1 MTEST
6 EGAFCLRAAD
16 DDGVHPVLAGVK
28 AQGRLD
34 GLLFSLT
41 LRQTYRNTS
50 SRTLE
55 VVYTFPLPLSAVLL
69 GFSAEFSGRRV
80 DCEVMPRAQAEEV
93 YETALAEGD
102 APALLE
108 AGPDGLYTANIGNLK
123 PGEEV
128 VLEIR
133 FAQLVAFEQGRL
145 RLAVPMT
152 IAPRYGNPEH
162 SGLYPHQVPEV
173 SVQADYPLELSVQ
186 VAGDLAAGGVECPT
200 HPTRCAPVSDGLEV
214 ALAEGARM
222 DRDVVLL
229 VTPQEARP
237 QVLTWS
243 QGVALAAFELPVA
256 PKAEGA
262 GGLALKLLVD
272 CSGSMGGDSIASARR
287 ALMGVMEGLSEGD
300 EVSFTRFGSNS
311 ELVMTPQ
318 RCTPQA
324 LQRLGEAV
332 EATDASLGGTE
343 MEAAL
348 LGVFALPSWLPS
360 APSARPR
367 KSASGKGAAA
377 DTGCADVLLITDGE
391 VWDTQRMIASA
402 QRSGHRVFVI
412 GVGSSPAEGVL
423 RHLAEATGGACEFAT
438 PGEALEAAASRMLH
452 RMRQSVWTGLRVDWG
467 MTEAPQW
474 ELPTPKRAFGGDT
487 LLALAGFARDGDSPQ
502 AQALPQFDE
511 ARLLAQGPDGQE
523 VEVGRVSIAGVVD
536 GDDLPRMAAARRVA
550 ALDALSAPDDM
561 VLAQRM
567 DEAVVEQEPV
577 TQARALA
584 LEHRLISRHTHGVL
598 VHRRAED
605 DKPQDE
611 SLLHRVQTMLAA
623 GWGNTGRVARARS
636 MAPSARMSYGVDAG
650 VCFRL
655 ASPAVRYSRAV
666 PSLWRS
672 ARVSAHTLA
681 ADAMD
686 DIEIPAF
693 LRKQA
698 DGDGPPPTE
707 KRGQRAQGT
716 QRYMTL
722 TEMSGAVAYHL
733 ARGGLMEDLPGVAA
747 GFRINPA
754 LEHAFKQA
762 VAELCGLTGEE
773 SAAWLLLALWI
784 AQRPAPDG
792 SPAMAAVL
800 VGPVTEAGLTPT
812 NIGHAWQ
819 VLEQLL
825 GGLGP
830 QANAGSKPSRLQRL
844 KAALTGSGD

>member
-50 SRTLE
+50 RRTLE
-55 VVYTFPLPLSAVLL
+55 VVYTFPLPLRAVLL
-69 GFSAEFSGRRV
+69 GFSAELDGRRV

-152 IAPRYGNPEH
+152 IAPRYGNPER
-162 SGLYPHQVPEV
+162 SGLHPHQVPEV

-186 VAGDLAAGGVECPT
+186 VAGGLAAGGVECPT
-200 HPTRCAPVSDGLEV
+200 YPTRCTAMPDGLDIT
-214 ALAEGARM
+214 LAEGARM

-229 VTPQEARP
+229 ITPQEAQP
-237 QVLTWS
+237 HVLTWS

-262 GGLALKLLVD
+262 AGLALKLLVD
-272 CSGSMGGDSIASARR
+272 CSGSMGGDSISSARR
-287 ALMGVMEGLSEGD
+287 ALLGVVEGLGQDD
-300 EVSFTRFGSNS
+300 EVSFTRFGSHS
-311 ELVMTPQ
+311 ELVMKPQ

-324 LQRLGEAV
+324 LQQLAADV
-332 EATDASLGGTE
+332 EVTDASLGGTE

-360 APSARPR
+360 AKPRRGSAD
-367 KSASGKGAAA
+367 KTASPEAA
-377 DTGCADVLLITDGE
+377 CADVLLITDGE

-412 GVGSSPAEGVL
+412 GVGSSPAEAVL

-438 PGEALEAAASRMLH
+438 PGEALEAAAGRMLQ
-452 RMRQSVWTGLRVDWG
+452 RMRQNVWTGLRVDWG
-467 MTEAPQW
+467 MAEAPQW
-474 ELPTPKRAFGGDT
+474 ELPAPKRAFGGDT
-487 LLALAGFARDGDSPQ
+487 LLALAGFAKDGDSPEGK
-502 AQALPQFDE
+502 ALPQFGE
-511 ARLLAQGPDGQE
+511 VRLLAQGPDAQE
-523 VEVGRVSIAGVVD
+523 VEIGRVSIVGVVD
-536 GDDLPRMAAARRVA
+536 GDDLPRIAAARRVA

-598 VHRRAED
+598 VHRRAEE
-605 DKPQDE
+605 DKPEDE
-611 SLLHRVQTMLAA
+611 SLLHRVQSMLAA
-623 GWGNTGRVARARS
+623 GWGNTGMTMRTRS
-636 MAPSARMSYGVDAG
+636 AASARRMRFGVSASSG
-650 VCFRL
+650 VKIA
-655 ASPAVRYSRAV
+655 ASAMRSSATMASLGT

-672 ARVSAHTLA
+672 ARSQVHSLVAHDV
-681 ADAMD
+681 DATT
-686 DIEIPAF
+686 IPAF
-693 LRKQA
+693 LRKQVDQDDISQVQPDA
-698 DGDGPPPTE
+698 FQYT
-707 KRGQRAQGT
+707 
-716 QRYMTL
+716 TL
-722 TEMSGAVAYHL
+722 AEMSGAVADHL
-733 ARGGLMEDLPGVAA
+733 ARGGLVEELPRLAA
-747 GFRINPA
+747 GFQVDPA
-754 LEHAFKQA
+754 MEGRLKQA
-762 VAELCGLTGEE
+762 LAELRDLTGEE
-773 SAAWLLLALWI
+773 SSAWLLLALWV
-784 AQRPAPDG
+784 AQNAGSDG
-792 SPAMAAVL
+792 SPARAAVL
-800 VGPVTEAGLTPT
+800 VGPVTSAGLIPT
-812 NIGHAWQ
+812 DIGRAWQ
-819 VLEQLL
+819 LLEQHL
-825 GGLGP
+825 GGVINTV
-830 QANAGSKPSRLQRL
+830 QVATAKPSRRQRL
-844 KAALTGSGD
+844 AAALSGTGG